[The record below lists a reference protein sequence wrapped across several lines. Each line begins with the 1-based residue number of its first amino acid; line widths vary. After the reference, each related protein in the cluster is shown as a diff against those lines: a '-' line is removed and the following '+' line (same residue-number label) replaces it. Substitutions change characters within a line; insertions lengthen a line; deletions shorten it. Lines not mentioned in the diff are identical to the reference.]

1 MTLKGWRVVKPQH
14 NKKKSLKLYSF
25 PSVIYFKYPLFCT
38 SRFQHYYKTPEVPD
52 FSRVQTNIG
61 NDKHQKETT
70 KEKKSDK
77 KREATKANDV
87 SSSSSQEPEWK
98 TWEKT
103 EQF

>member
-1 MTLKGWRVVKPQH
+1 M
-14 NKKKSLKLYSF
+14 
-25 PSVIYFKYPLFCT
+25 
-38 SRFQHYYKTPEVPD
+38 PD

-70 KEKKSDK
+70 KEKKSDKKSDK